1 MKLPFFLLATL
12 LLHSCCEETPEE
24 PGSQVQTPP
33 PFSFTIVSGELPSP
47 PERFRVVSK
56 KIYELI
62 DHSEDPRFEKYT
74 ETVPQAD
81 ETTFE
86 MLPIQGGTFM
96 MGSSP
101 QESDHQ
107 PDEHPTHPVHVDS
120 FWMASTETTWK
131 MYQAFINQFR
141 KDSRYILRDEF
152 GFPEEYRDQLDSLE
166 PIDMISSPSAPYSPE
181 QAGPMIDRQVGAA
194 ERTLQEPATGMSR
207 HGALKFCQWLTAQT
221 GHYYRLPTE
230 AEWEYACRAGTTSR
244 FSFGEEEDELEQFG
258 SYFHEENEYSFT
270 SPVGRLNPNPWGLY
284 DMHGNVAEWT
294 LDSYRQY
301 LPSRHVVQNPISFAT
316 ELHRGVVRGG
326 HFMSDPNELRSAAR
340 LPATPEWNNQDP
352 QSPRSIWYNSS
363 VTEIGFR
370 IVRPRKPPS
379 LNEAHLIWNI
389 DSGKF
394 WNW

>member
-1 MKLPFFLLATL
+1 MKPRLFLLTSL
-12 LLHSCCEETPEE
+12 LLHSCCEEAPKEQ
-24 PGSQVQTPP
+24 GSQDQTLP

-47 PERFRVVSK
+47 PERFRIVSE
-56 KIYELI
+56 KIYQLI

-74 ETVPQAD
+74 ETVLHAD
-81 ETTFE
+81 GTTFE
-86 MLPIQGGTFM
+86 MIPIQGGIFM

-101 QESDHQ
+101 REPDHQ
-107 PDEHPTHPVHVDS
+107 PDEHPAHPVHVDS

-141 KDSRYILRDEF
+141 KGGRYILRDEF
-152 GFPEEYRDQLDSLE
+152 GFPEKYRDQLDSLE

-181 QAGPMIDRQVGAA
+181 QAGPLVDRSAGAA
-194 ERTLQEPATGMSR
+194 EPTLQEPATGMSR
-207 HGALKFCQWLTAQT
+207 HGALKFCRWLTAQT

-244 FSFGEEEDELEQFG
+244 FSFGDEEDELEQFG
-258 SYFHEENEYSFT
+258 SYFHKENKYFLT
-270 SPVGRLNPNPWGLY
+270 SPVGSLKPNPWGLY

-301 LPSRHVVQNPISFAT
+301 RPSRHVVKNPISFAT

-326 HFMSDPNELRSAAR
+326 HYVGDPIELRSAAR

-352 QSPRSIWYNSS
+352 QAPRSIWYNSS

-370 IVRPRKPPS
+370 IVRPRMPPS